1 MTNDLIFDVGMN
13 NGDDTAYYLF
23 KGFRVVAIEADP
35 TLIDCA
41 RERFAEP
48 IRQGRLELAN
58 VAIGPREETAPF
70 WICEGK
76 SEWNSFDR
84 RISSR
89 DGHTCHAID
98 VHCRPFRDLLK
109 QYGVPYYLKID
120 IEGHDIFCVADLDPR
135 DLPRYLSL
143 EMGSVDSLWALR
155 DVGYKSY
162 KLITQNDHSQL
173 SVDPLSFKELV
184 KRQLRPH
191 PALYRFGSS
200 LARAG
205 RQILPVASVHSN
217 HHGPKTN
224 GRSWTFNFG
233 SSGPFGEDT
242 NGPWRTLE
250 QTAYTWITF
259 QLGHTVYG
267 PPGPAHSSVW
277 HDVHARSVEAS
288 D

>member
-35 TLIDCA
+35 TLIDLA

-48 IRQGRLELAN
+48 IRRGRLELAN

-84 RISSR
+84 RIASR

-135 DLPRYLSL
+135 DLPKYLSL
-143 EMGSVDSLWALR
+143 EMGSVESLWALR

-173 SVDPLSFKELV
+173 SVDLLSLKELL
-184 KRQLRPH
+184 KRQLRPY
-191 PALYRFGSS
+191 PALYRAGSS

-205 RQILPVASVHSN
+205 RQLLPVASVQSN
-217 HHGPKTN
+217 HHGPRTN
-224 GRSWTFNFG
+224 GRAWTFNFG

-242 NGPWRTLE
+242 NGPWRTLDE
-250 QTAYTWITF
+250 TAYTWITF
-259 QLGHTVYG
+259 QLGRTMYG
-267 PPGPAHSSVW
+267 PPQVGVW
-277 HDVHARSVEAS
+277 HDVHARSGGAS

>member
-48 IRQGRLELAN
+48 IRQGRLELVN

-84 RISSR
+84 RIASR

-135 DLPRYLSL
+135 DLPKYVSL
-143 EMGSVDSLWALR
+143 EMGSVESLWALR

-173 SVDPLSFKELV
+173 SVDLLSFKELV
-184 KRQLRPH
+184 KRQIRPY

-200 LARAG
+200 LVRVG
-205 RQILPVASVHSN
+205 RQLLPVASVHSN
-217 HHGPKTN
+217 HHGLKTN

-242 NGPWRTLE
+242 NGPWRTLDE
-250 QTAYTWITF
+250 TAYTWITF
-259 QLGHTVYG
+259 QLGRTMYG
-267 PPGPAHSSVW
+267 PPQVGVW
-277 HDVHARSVEAS
+277 HDVHARSGEAS